1 MHAEMEEIKQFGTS
15 RATADIH
22 LGESGSTIE
31 AMSEGSKQAFA
42 LRVHTAPA
50 VSEPVEP
57 VEISNEQ
64 LMLDHGNGSEAAFAE
79 LMRRHQRGVLNFVY
93 RMVQNR
99 QIAEEI
105 TQEVFLALV
114 KNAQR
119 YKPTAKFTTYL
130 YTIASN
136 MISKEWLRRKRRPRV
151 LSLFAPWGGGQ
162 DEDEMFHP
170 LAQVS
175 DEKADTEDACQ
186 RGEISEAVG
195 EALKGLPPHQREAFI
210 LRRYQDLSYQDIARI
225 TRVPVG
231 TAKSRVVRAEQA
243 LRPLLEEF
251 RDYV

>member
-1 MHAEMEEIKQFGTS
+1 
-15 RATADIH
+15 
-22 LGESGSTIE
+22 
-31 AMSEGSKQAFA
+31 MSEGSKQALA
-42 LRVHTAPA
+42 LRVGTVPA
-50 VSEPVEP
+50 VAAPEPQR
-57 VEISNEQ
+57 EISDEQ
-64 LMLDHGNGSEAAFAE
+64 LMLDHGNGSEPAFAE

-114 KNAQR
+114 KNAGR

-151 LSLFAPWGGGQ
+151 LSLFASWGGQ
-162 DEDEMFHP
+162 DDDEMFHP
-170 LAQVS
+170 LAQLS
-175 DEKADTEDACQ
+175 DEKADTEDAFK
-186 RGEISEAVG
+186 RGEVSAAVD
-195 EALKGLPPHQREAFI
+195 EALKELPAHQREAFI

-243 LRPLLEEF
+243 LRPLLQEF

>member
-1 MHAEMEEIKQFGTS
+1 MI
-15 RATADIH
+15 
-22 LGESGSTIE
+22 
-31 AMSEGSKQAFA
+31 EGSRKLQI
-42 LRVHTAPA
+42 LPIHPAPA
-50 VSEPVEP
+50 VVERKETVLP
-57 VEISNEQ
+57 TDED
-64 LMLDHGNGSEAAFAE
+64 LMLEHGRGSEAAFSE
-79 LMRRHQRGVLNFVY
+79 LMRRHQKGVLNFVY

-114 KNAQR
+114 KNARR

-151 LSLFAPWGGGQ
+151 FSLFASWGGQ

-170 LAQVS
+170 LAQLA
-175 DEKADTEDACQ
+175 DDDADTQIAYE
-186 RGEISEAVG
+186 RLEVSEAVNK
-195 EALKGLPPHQREAFI
+195 ALQDLPAHQREAFI
-210 LRRYQDLSYQDIARI
+210 LRRFQDISYQDIARI

-243 LRPLLEEF
+243 LRPLLEAY
-251 RDYV
+251 RDYIA

>member
-1 MHAEMEEIKQFGTS
+1 MG
-15 RATADIH
+15 ADIH
-22 LGESGSTIE
+22 QVESGGRIE
-31 AMSEGSKQAFA
+31 AMSEGHKQALA
-42 LRVHTAPA
+42 LRVVATPA
-50 VSEPVEP
+50 VEALPQAAIVAD
-57 VEISNEQ
+57 EQ
-64 LMLDHGNGSEAAFAE
+64 LMLDHGNGSEEAFAE

-114 KNAQR
+114 KNARR

-151 LSLFAPWGGGQ
+151 LSLFASWGGNQ
-162 DEDEMFHP
+162 DDDEMFHP

-175 DEKADTEDACQ
+175 DEKTDTEDAFK
-186 RGEISEAVG
+186 RAEISEAVDA
-195 EALKGLPPHQREAFI
+195 ALKDLPAHQREAFI

-243 LRPLLEEF
+243 LRPLLQEF